1 VTTGGYWQVSHDA
14 ASASSASG
22 SRAGARDSSLQPV
35 TLCVSSRQL
44 TLLAVSRYDADLY
57 DVLAQHS
64 LDRVHGWKLALS
76 SCSRPSP
83 QQQHQKSRVA
93 TLCITLSTSPQ
104 RGQYQQ
110 QQQQQQQA
118 NCCM

>member
-1 VTTGGYWQVSHDA
+1 VTTGGYWRVSHDA

-64 LDRVHGWKLALS
+64 LDRVHAWKLALS

-83 QQQHQKSRVA
+83 QQHQKSRVA

-110 QQQQQQQA
+110 QQQQQA